1 MNNRLLKVAKYLGQN
16 GFYREAANLK
26 KLAEDDNETVH
37 KYIVVYEDGVSVN
50 TVLNTVQEEIK
61 EAAKRKGFT
70 VTFTEPDDDRKIDL
84 DTKYPAK
91 EYDLV
96 TVSHPENLITDETD
110 TMTFI
115 EKLDSVFN
123 VIAVD

>member
-37 KYIVVYEDGVSVN
+37 KYIVVYEDGVFV
-50 TVLNTVQEEIK
+50 NTVQEEIK
-61 EAAKRKGFT
+61 EAARRKGFT
-70 VTFTEPDDDRKIDL
+70 VTFTEPDDDQKIDL
-84 DTKYPAK
+84 DTEDEAK
-91 EYDLV
+91 KYDLV
-96 TVSHPENLITDETD
+96 TVSHPENLITDETN

-115 EKLDSVFN
+115 EELDSVLN